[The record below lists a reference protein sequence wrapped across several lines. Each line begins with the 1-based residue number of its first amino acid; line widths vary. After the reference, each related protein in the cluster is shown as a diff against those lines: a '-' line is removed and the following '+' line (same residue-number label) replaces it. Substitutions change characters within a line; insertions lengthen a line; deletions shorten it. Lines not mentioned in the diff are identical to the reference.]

1 MVSAQRVTSAVVAL
15 CLLQFIDVLGV
26 TVVVTA
32 LPAMLTDIDA
42 SASSSSYVA
51 TGYAMFFGGLLM
63 FGARLGD
70 RIGHRRTILVSLAV
84 FAAGA
89 VLAAA
94 ATSIVMLTAARCV
107 QGAAAACAVPSALRL
122 LTSIASE
129 GQARSRALA
138 AWSAAGAT
146 AGASGFV
153 VGGLVTDLANWRY
166 IFVGYLP
173 VAALLGLAIVRTIP
187 TDEPGE
193 LRTPLNLATSGVLT
207 LSVMAVVAGATE
219 VAEPKL
225 RWLGAALLAAAVV
238 LAIALRWL
246 DRRSSAPLLPGA
258 LLRQPPL
265 RRGAV
270 SSFLNT
276 ATTSSVATALTLY
289 VQDHLGRSP
298 ISAAATLLP
307 FSFAAIAGS
316 ALSAP
321 ALRKLR
327 PERVSALG
335 LIAIAVADATLPALS
350 ARVTALAAVMIV
362 AGIGLGLS
370 SVAGNSLGTDVVEAD
385 RATASGVIN
394 TAAQVGTAVGIATI
408 LLIAEVTTGSPT
420 AAAPSVAWAV
430 AAAAAALGAARF
442 ATASVS

>member
-1 MVSAQRVTSAVVAL
+1 MSAQRTNSAVAAL
-15 CLLQFIDVLGV
+15 CLLQFVDVLGV

-32 LPAMLTDIDA
+32 LPDMLTSVGA
-42 SASSSSYVA
+42 SASASGYVA

-94 ATSIVMLTAARCV
+94 ATSIVILTAARCV

-122 LTSIASE
+122 LTSVAAE
-129 GQARSRALA
+129 GQIRSRALA

-153 VGGLVTDLANWRY
+153 VGGLVTDLASWRY

-173 VAALLGLAIVRTIP
+173 VAALLTLAIVRTVP
-187 TDEPGE
+187 RDEPGE
-193 LRTPLNLATSGVLT
+193 IHTPLNVGSSAVLT
-207 LSVMAVVAGATE
+207 LTVMAVVAGATE
-219 VAEPKL
+219 VAEAKT
-225 RWLGAALLAAAVV
+225 RGLGAGLLAAAIV
-238 LAIALRWL
+238 LGLILRWQ
-246 DRRSSAPLLPGA
+246 DRRSPAPLLPSP

-265 RRGAV
+265 RRGAL

-289 VQDHLGRSP
+289 VQDKLGRSP

-307 FSFAAIAGS
+307 FSFAVIAGS

-321 ALRKLR
+321 ALRRLR
-327 PERVSALG
+327 PEYVSALG
-335 LIAIAVADATLPALS
+335 LAGIALADATLPGLPA
-350 ARVTALAAVMIV
+350 AVTAFAAVMVI

-370 SVAGNSLGTDVVEAD
+370 SVAGNSMGTDVVEAD

-394 TAAQVGTAVGIATI
+394 TAAQVGSAVGIAAI
-408 LLIAEVTTGSPT
+408 LLIADVTTGSPT
-420 AAAPSVAWAV
+420 NAAPSVAWLV
-430 AAAAAALGAARF
+430 AAAAAALGAVRF
-442 ATASVS
+442 ALAR